1 MKTTKKLLI
10 FMVLLV
16 SLLSISA
23 VSAAD
28 VNDTAVDVVGDD
40 ITDIPTIPDDTADTP
55 ESPVENDTT
64 DIPVENPT
72 EGDNGTEI
80 PIENSTEG
88 DNGTDIPI
96 ENSTEGDNETT
107 ITSPIDAEDLEMFY
121 KNGTRYEVTITD
133 SNGNPLANQTV
144 TITINGVD
152 YTRIT
157 NENGIASLA
166 INLNPG
172 IYTVTATFNGTSINS
187 TITVLST
194 LTSDN
199 VIKYYKN
206 GTQYYVTVV
215 DGQGNPIANQKVYL
229 NINGVIYERITNE
242 NGTAR
247 LNINLNPGN
256 YIITVTGPNGE
267 MKSNNITVLSTLSS
281 NNVIKYFQ
289 NGTQYYVTVVDG
301 QGNPIANQK
310 VYLNINGVIY
320 ERITNENGT
329 ARLNI
334 NLNPGNYIITVTGP
348 NGEMKS
354 NNITVLSKLVSED
367 LTKEYNKSATYNV
380 TVLDDNGNPVANET
394 VTLNVNGVIYERV
407 TDENGVARLNIN
419 LNPGNYI
426 ITATCGN
433 SITSNKITVNK
444 LPTSVKVTSTTIN
457 KNGRLEVTV
466 TSNGKP
472 IAGQRVY
479 FVYNDI
485 AYYSISDENGVA
497 SIGIGLP
504 EGKYTFM
511 VGIIDNMFYANA
523 LVYTTVTVQ

>member
-64 DIPVENPT
+64 DIPVEN
-72 EGDNGTEI
+72 
-80 PIENSTEG
+80 
-88 DNGTDIPI
+88 
-96 ENSTEGDNETT
+96 STEGDNETT

-144 TITINGVD
+144 TITINGID

-242 NGTAR
+242 NGTA
-247 LNINLNPGN
+247 
-256 YIITVTGPNGE
+256 
-267 MKSNNITVLSTLSS
+267 K
-281 NNVIKYFQ
+281 
-289 NGTQYYVTVVDG
+289 
-301 QGNPIANQK
+301 
-310 VYLNINGVIY
+310 
-320 ERITNENGT
+320 
-329 ARLNI
+329 LNI

-367 LTKEYNKSATYNV
+367 LTKEFNKSATYNV
-380 TVLDDNGNPVANET
+380 TVLDDNGNPVANQT
-394 VTLNVNGVIYERV
+394 VSLNVNGVIYERV

-419 LNPGNYI
+419 LLPGNYI
-426 ITATCGN
+426 ITATCG
-433 SITSNKITVNK
+433 SSVTSNKITVNK
-444 LPTSVKVTSTTIN
+444 MPTSVKVTTLVKKHCVMTFVSTFF
-457 KNGRLEVTV
+457 
-466 TSNGKP
+466 S
-472 IAGQRVY
+472 
-479 FVYNDI
+479 
-485 AYYSISDENGVA
+485 
-497 SIGIGLP
+497 
-504 EGKYTFM
+504 TF
-511 VGIIDNMFYANA
+511 A
-523 LVYTTVTVQ
+523 

>member
-28 VNDTAVDVVGDD
+28 VNDTAVDVVEDD
-40 ITDIPTIPDDTADTP
+40 ITDIPTIPDDTTDTP

-64 DIPVENPT
+64 DIPVEN
-72 EGDNGTEI
+72 
-80 PIENSTEG
+80 
-88 DNGTDIPI
+88 
-96 ENSTEGDNETT
+96 STEGDNETT
-107 ITSPIDAEDLEMFY
+107 ITSPIVTEDLEMFY

-144 TITINGVD
+144 TITINGID

-242 NGTAR
+242 NGTA
-247 LNINLNPGN
+247 
-256 YIITVTGPNGE
+256 
-267 MKSNNITVLSTLSS
+267 K
-281 NNVIKYFQ
+281 
-289 NGTQYYVTVVDG
+289 
-301 QGNPIANQK
+301 
-310 VYLNINGVIY
+310 
-320 ERITNENGT
+320 
-329 ARLNI
+329 LNI

-367 LTKEYNKSATYNV
+367 LTKEFNKSATYNV
-380 TVLDDNGNPVANET
+380 TVLDDNGNPVANQT
-394 VTLNVNGVIYERV
+394 VSLNVNGVIYERV

-419 LNPGNYI
+419 LLPGNYI
-426 ITATCGN
+426 ITATCG
-433 SITSNKITVNK
+433 SSVTSNKITVNK
-444 LPTSVKVTSTTIN
+444 MPTSVKVTNTTIN
-457 KNGRLEVTV
+457 KNGRLEVTL

-511 VGIIDNMFYANA
+511 VGILDNMFYANA

>member
-40 ITDIPTIPDDTADTP
+40 TTDIPTIPDDTTDTP

-72 EGDNGTEI
+72 EGDNGT
-80 PIENSTEG
+80 
-88 DNGTDIPI
+88 DIPI
-96 ENSTEGDNETT
+96 ENSTEGDNETN
-107 ITSPIDAEDLEMFY
+107 ITSPIVAEDLEMFY
-121 KNGTRYEVTITD
+121 KNGTRYEVTIID

-144 TITINGVD
+144 TITINGID

-242 NGTAR
+242 NGTA
-247 LNINLNPGN
+247 
-256 YIITVTGPNGE
+256 
-267 MKSNNITVLSTLSS
+267 K
-281 NNVIKYFQ
+281 
-289 NGTQYYVTVVDG
+289 
-301 QGNPIANQK
+301 
-310 VYLNINGVIY
+310 
-320 ERITNENGT
+320 
-329 ARLNI
+329 LNI

-367 LTKEYNKSATYNV
+367 LTKEFNKSATYNV
-380 TVLDDNGNPVANET
+380 TVLDDNGNPVANQT
-394 VTLNVNGVIYERV
+394 VSLNVNGVIYERV

-419 LNPGNYI
+419 LLPGNYI
-426 ITATCGN
+426 ITATCG
-433 SITSNKITVNK
+433 SSVTSNKITVNK
-444 LPTSVKVTSTTIN
+444 MPTSVKVTSTTIN

-511 VGIIDNMFYANA
+511 VGIIDNMFYTNA

>member
-64 DIPVENPT
+64 DIPVENST

-157 NENGIASLA
+157 DANGIASLA

-194 LTSDN
+194 LTSD
-199 VIKYYKN
+199 
-206 GTQYYVTVV
+206 
-215 DGQGNPIANQKVYL
+215 
-229 NINGVIYERITNE
+229 
-242 NGTAR
+242 
-247 LNINLNPGN
+247 
-256 YIITVTGPNGE
+256 
-267 MKSNNITVLSTLSS
+267 
-281 NNVIKYFQ
+281 NVIKYFQ

-426 ITATCGN
+426 ITATCG
-433 SITSNKITVNK
+433 SSVTSNKITVNK
-444 LPTSVKVTSTTIN
+444 MPTSVKVTSTTIN

-511 VGIIDNMFYANA
+511 VGILDNMFYANA

>member
-40 ITDIPTIPDDTADTP
+40 TTDIPTIPDDTTDTP

-72 EGDNGTEI
+72 EGDN
-80 PIENSTEG
+80 
-88 DNGTDIPI
+88 
-96 ENSTEGDNETT
+96 ETT
-107 ITSPIDAEDLEMFY
+107 ITSPIVTEDLEMFY
-121 KNGTRYEVTITD
+121 KNGTRYEVTIID

-144 TITINGVD
+144 TITINGID

-242 NGTAR
+242 NGTA
-247 LNINLNPGN
+247 
-256 YIITVTGPNGE
+256 
-267 MKSNNITVLSTLSS
+267 K
-281 NNVIKYFQ
+281 
-289 NGTQYYVTVVDG
+289 
-301 QGNPIANQK
+301 
-310 VYLNINGVIY
+310 
-320 ERITNENGT
+320 
-329 ARLNI
+329 LNI

-367 LTKEYNKSATYNV
+367 LTKEFNKSATYNV
-380 TVLDDNGNPVANET
+380 TVLDDNGNPVANQT
-394 VTLNVNGVIYERV
+394 VSLNVNGVIYERV

-419 LNPGNYI
+419 LLPGNYI
-426 ITATCGN
+426 ITATCG
-433 SITSNKITVNK
+433 SSVTSNKITVNK
-444 LPTSVKVTSTTIN
+444 MPTSVKVTSTTIN

-472 IAGQRVY
+472 IAGERVY

-511 VGIIDNMFYANA
+511 VGILDNMFYANA

>member
-28 VNDTAVDVVGDD
+28 VNDTAVDVVGDET
-40 ITDIPTIPDDTADTP
+40 TDIPTIPDDTTDTP

-64 DIPVENPT
+64 DIPV
-72 EGDNGTEI
+72 
-80 PIENSTEG
+80 ENSTEG

-107 ITSPIDAEDLEMFY
+107 ITSPIVTEDLEMFY

-144 TITINGVD
+144 TITINGID

-157 NENGIASLA
+157 NENGTASLA

-242 NGTAR
+242 NGTA
-247 LNINLNPGN
+247 
-256 YIITVTGPNGE
+256 
-267 MKSNNITVLSTLSS
+267 K
-281 NNVIKYFQ
+281 
-289 NGTQYYVTVVDG
+289 
-301 QGNPIANQK
+301 
-310 VYLNINGVIY
+310 
-320 ERITNENGT
+320 
-329 ARLNI
+329 LNI

-367 LTKEYNKSATYNV
+367 LTKEFNKSATYNV
-380 TVLDDNGNPVANET
+380 TVLDDNGNPVANQT
-394 VTLNVNGVIYERV
+394 VSLNVNGVIYERV

-419 LNPGNYI
+419 LLPGNYI
-426 ITATCGN
+426 ITATCG
-433 SITSNKITVNK
+433 SSVTSNKITVNK
-444 LPTSVKVTSTTIN
+444 MPTSVKVTNTTIN

-511 VGIIDNMFYANA
+511 VGILDNMFYANA
-523 LVYTTVTVQ
+523 LIYTTVTVQ

>member
-28 VNDTAVDVVGDD
+28 VNDTAVDVVEDD
-40 ITDIPTIPDDTADTP
+40 ITDIPTIPDDTTDTP

-64 DIPVENPT
+64 DIPVEN
-72 EGDNGTEI
+72 
-80 PIENSTEG
+80 
-88 DNGTDIPI
+88 
-96 ENSTEGDNETT
+96 STEGDNETT
-107 ITSPIDAEDLEMFY
+107 ITSPIVTEDLEMFY

-144 TITINGVD
+144 TITINGID

-242 NGTAR
+242 NGTA
-247 LNINLNPGN
+247 
-256 YIITVTGPNGE
+256 
-267 MKSNNITVLSTLSS
+267 K
-281 NNVIKYFQ
+281 
-289 NGTQYYVTVVDG
+289 
-301 QGNPIANQK
+301 
-310 VYLNINGVIY
+310 
-320 ERITNENGT
+320 
-329 ARLNI
+329 LNI

-367 LTKEYNKSATYNV
+367 LTKEFNKSATYNV
-380 TVLDDNGNPVANET
+380 TVLDDNGNPVANQT
-394 VTLNVNGVIYERV
+394 VSLNVNGVIYERV

-419 LNPGNYI
+419 LLPGNYI
-426 ITATCGN
+426 ITATCG
-433 SITSNKITVNK
+433 SSVTSNKITVNK
-444 LPTSVKVTSTTIN
+444 MPTSVKVTSTTIN
-457 KNGRLEVTV
+457 KNGRLEVTL

-511 VGIIDNMFYANA
+511 VGILDNMFYANA

>member
-72 EGDNGTEI
+72 EGDNGT
-80 PIENSTEG
+80 
-88 DNGTDIPI
+88 DIPI
-96 ENSTEGDNETT
+96 ENSTEGDNETN
-107 ITSPIDAEDLEMFY
+107 ITSPIVAEDLEMFY
-121 KNGTRYEVTITD
+121 KNGTRYEVTIID

-144 TITINGVD
+144 TITINGID

-242 NGTAR
+242 NGTA
-247 LNINLNPGN
+247 
-256 YIITVTGPNGE
+256 
-267 MKSNNITVLSTLSS
+267 K
-281 NNVIKYFQ
+281 
-289 NGTQYYVTVVDG
+289 
-301 QGNPIANQK
+301 
-310 VYLNINGVIY
+310 
-320 ERITNENGT
+320 
-329 ARLNI
+329 LNI

-367 LTKEYNKSATYNV
+367 LTKEFNKSATYNV
-380 TVLDDNGNPVANET
+380 TVLDDNGNPVANQT
-394 VTLNVNGVIYERV
+394 VSLNVNGVIYERV

-419 LNPGNYI
+419 LLPGNYI
-426 ITATCGN
+426 ITATCG
-433 SITSNKITVNK
+433 SSVTSNKITVNK
-444 LPTSVKVTSTTIN
+444 MPTSVKVTSTTIN

-511 VGIIDNMFYANA
+511 VGILDNMFYANA
-523 LVYTTVTVQ
+523 LVFTTVTVQ

>member
-72 EGDNGTEI
+72 EGDNGT
-80 PIENSTEG
+80 
-88 DNGTDIPI
+88 DIPI
-96 ENSTEGDNETT
+96 ENSTEGDNETN
-107 ITSPIDAEDLEMFY
+107 ITSPIVAEDLEMFY
-121 KNGTRYEVTITD
+121 KNGTRYEVTIID

-144 TITINGVD
+144 TITINGID

-242 NGTAR
+242 NGTA
-247 LNINLNPGN
+247 
-256 YIITVTGPNGE
+256 
-267 MKSNNITVLSTLSS
+267 K
-281 NNVIKYFQ
+281 
-289 NGTQYYVTVVDG
+289 
-301 QGNPIANQK
+301 
-310 VYLNINGVIY
+310 
-320 ERITNENGT
+320 
-329 ARLNI
+329 LNI

-367 LTKEYNKSATYNV
+367 LTKEFNKSATYNV
-380 TVLDDNGNPVANET
+380 TVLDDNGNPVANQT
-394 VTLNVNGVIYERV
+394 VSLNVNGVIYERV

-419 LNPGNYI
+419 LLPGNYI
-426 ITATCGN
+426 ITATCG
-433 SITSNKITVNK
+433 SSVTSNKITVNK
-444 LPTSVKVTSTTIN
+444 MPTSVKVTSTTIN

-511 VGIIDNMFYANA
+511 VGIIDNMFYTNA

>member
-28 VNDTAVDVVGDD
+28 VNDTAVDVVGDET
-40 ITDIPTIPDDTADTP
+40 TDIPTIPDDTTDTP

-64 DIPVENPT
+64 DIPVEN
-72 EGDNGTEI
+72 
-80 PIENSTEG
+80 
-88 DNGTDIPI
+88 
-96 ENSTEGDNETT
+96 STEGDNETT
-107 ITSPIDAEDLEMFY
+107 ITSPIVTEDLEMFY

-144 TITINGVD
+144 TITINGID

-242 NGTAR
+242 NGTA
-247 LNINLNPGN
+247 
-256 YIITVTGPNGE
+256 
-267 MKSNNITVLSTLSS
+267 K
-281 NNVIKYFQ
+281 
-289 NGTQYYVTVVDG
+289 
-301 QGNPIANQK
+301 
-310 VYLNINGVIY
+310 
-320 ERITNENGT
+320 
-329 ARLNI
+329 LNI

-367 LTKEYNKSATYNV
+367 LTKEFNKSATYNV
-380 TVLDDNGNPVANET
+380 TVLDDNGNPVANQT
-394 VTLNVNGVIYERV
+394 VSLNVNGVIYERV

-419 LNPGNYI
+419 LLPGNYI
-426 ITATCGN
+426 ITATCG
-433 SITSNKITVNK
+433 SSVTSNKITVNK
-444 LPTSVKVTSTTIN
+444 MPTSVKVTNTTIN
-457 KNGRLEVTV
+457 KNGRLEFTV

-472 IAGQRVY
+472 IAGERVY

-485 AYYSISDENGVA
+485 AYYSISDENSVA

>member
-28 VNDTAVDVVGDD
+28 VNDTAVDVVGDET
-40 ITDIPTIPDDTADTP
+40 TDIPTIPDDTTDTP

-64 DIPVENPT
+64 DIPVEN
-72 EGDNGTEI
+72 
-80 PIENSTEG
+80 
-88 DNGTDIPI
+88 
-96 ENSTEGDNETT
+96 STEGDNETT
-107 ITSPIDAEDLEMFY
+107 ITSPIVTEDLEMFY

-144 TITINGVD
+144 TITINGID

-242 NGTAR
+242 NGTA
-247 LNINLNPGN
+247 
-256 YIITVTGPNGE
+256 
-267 MKSNNITVLSTLSS
+267 K
-281 NNVIKYFQ
+281 
-289 NGTQYYVTVVDG
+289 
-301 QGNPIANQK
+301 
-310 VYLNINGVIY
+310 
-320 ERITNENGT
+320 
-329 ARLNI
+329 LNI

-367 LTKEYNKSATYNV
+367 LTKEFNKSATYNV
-380 TVLDDNGNPVANET
+380 TVLDDNGNPVANQT
-394 VTLNVNGVIYERV
+394 VSLNVNGVIYERV

-419 LNPGNYI
+419 LLPGNYI
-426 ITATCGN
+426 ITATCG
-433 SITSNKITVNK
+433 SSVTSNKITVNK
-444 LPTSVKVTSTTIN
+444 MPTSVKVTNTTIN
-457 KNGRLEVTV
+457 KNGRLEFTV

-472 IAGQRVY
+472 IAGERVY

-511 VGIIDNMFYANA
+511 VGILDNMFYANA

>member
-72 EGDNGTEI
+72 EGDN
-80 PIENSTEG
+80 
-88 DNGTDIPI
+88 
-96 ENSTEGDNETT
+96 ETN
-107 ITSPIDAEDLEMFY
+107 ITSPIVAEDLEMFY
-121 KNGTRYEVTITD
+121 KNGTRYEVTIID

-144 TITINGVD
+144 TITINGID

-242 NGTAR
+242 NGTA
-247 LNINLNPGN
+247 
-256 YIITVTGPNGE
+256 
-267 MKSNNITVLSTLSS
+267 K
-281 NNVIKYFQ
+281 
-289 NGTQYYVTVVDG
+289 
-301 QGNPIANQK
+301 
-310 VYLNINGVIY
+310 
-320 ERITNENGT
+320 
-329 ARLNI
+329 LNI

-367 LTKEYNKSATYNV
+367 LTKEFNKSATYNV
-380 TVLDDNGNPVANET
+380 TVLDDNGNPVANQT
-394 VTLNVNGVIYERV
+394 VSLNVNGVIYERV

-419 LNPGNYI
+419 LLPGNYI
-426 ITATCGN
+426 ITATCG
-433 SITSNKITVNK
+433 SSVTSNKITVNK
-444 LPTSVKVTSTTIN
+444 MPTSVKVTSTTIN

-511 VGIIDNMFYANA
+511 VGILDNMFYANA

>member
-40 ITDIPTIPDDTADTP
+40 TTDIPTIPNDTTDTP

-64 DIPVENPT
+64 DIPVENST

-107 ITSPIDAEDLEMFY
+107 ITSSIDAEDLEMFY

-157 NENGIASLA
+157 DANGIASLA

-267 MKSNNITVLSTLSS
+267 MKSNNITVLS
-281 NNVIKYFQ
+281 
-289 NGTQYYVTVVDG
+289 
-301 QGNPIANQK
+301 
-310 VYLNINGVIY
+310 
-320 ERITNENGT
+320 
-329 ARLNI
+329 
-334 NLNPGNYIITVTGP
+334 
-348 NGEMKS
+348 
-354 NNITVLSKLVSED
+354 KLVSED

-394 VTLNVNGVIYERV
+394 VALNVNGVIYERV
-407 TDENGVARLNIN
+407 TDENGVTRLNIN

-433 SITSNKITVNK
+433 STTSNKITVNK

-472 IAGQRVY
+472 IAGERVY

-504 EGKYTFM
+504 AGKYTFM
-511 VGIIDNMFYANA
+511 VGILDNMFYANA

>member
-1 MKTTKKLLI
+1 
-10 FMVLLV
+10 MVLLV

-28 VNDTAVDVVGDD
+28 VNDTAVDVVGDET
-40 ITDIPTIPDDTADTP
+40 TDIPTIPDDTTDTP

-64 DIPVENPT
+64 DIPVEN
-72 EGDNGTEI
+72 
-80 PIENSTEG
+80 
-88 DNGTDIPI
+88 
-96 ENSTEGDNETT
+96 STEGDNETT
-107 ITSPIDAEDLEMFY
+107 ITSPIVTEDLEMFY

-144 TITINGVD
+144 TITINGID

-172 IYTVTATFNGTSINS
+172 ICTVTATFNGTSINS

-242 NGTAR
+242 NGTA
-247 LNINLNPGN
+247 
-256 YIITVTGPNGE
+256 
-267 MKSNNITVLSTLSS
+267 K
-281 NNVIKYFQ
+281 
-289 NGTQYYVTVVDG
+289 
-301 QGNPIANQK
+301 
-310 VYLNINGVIY
+310 
-320 ERITNENGT
+320 
-329 ARLNI
+329 LNI

-367 LTKEYNKSATYNV
+367 LTKEFNKSATYNV
-380 TVLDDNGNPVANET
+380 TVLDDNGNPVANQT
-394 VTLNVNGVIYERV
+394 VSLNVNGVIYERV

-419 LNPGNYI
+419 LLPGNYI
-426 ITATCGN
+426 ITATCG
-433 SITSNKITVNK
+433 SSVTSNKITVNK
-444 LPTSVKVTSTTIN
+444 MPTSVKVTSTTIN

-511 VGIIDNMFYANA
+511 VGILDNMFYANA

>member
-28 VNDTAVDVVGDD
+28 VNDTAVDVVGDET
-40 ITDIPTIPDDTADTP
+40 TDIPTIPDDTTDTP

-64 DIPVENPT
+64 DIPVEN
-72 EGDNGTEI
+72 
-80 PIENSTEG
+80 
-88 DNGTDIPI
+88 
-96 ENSTEGDNETT
+96 STEGDNETT
-107 ITSPIDAEDLEMFY
+107 ITSPIVTEDLEMFY

-144 TITINGVD
+144 TITINGID

-242 NGTAR
+242 NGTA
-247 LNINLNPGN
+247 
-256 YIITVTGPNGE
+256 
-267 MKSNNITVLSTLSS
+267 K
-281 NNVIKYFQ
+281 
-289 NGTQYYVTVVDG
+289 
-301 QGNPIANQK
+301 
-310 VYLNINGVIY
+310 
-320 ERITNENGT
+320 
-329 ARLNI
+329 
-334 NLNPGNYIITVTGP
+334 
-348 NGEMKS
+348 
-354 NNITVLSKLVSED
+354 
-367 LTKEYNKSATYNV
+367 
-380 TVLDDNGNPVANET
+380 
-394 VTLNVNGVIYERV
+394 
-407 TDENGVARLNIN
+407 LNIN

-426 ITATCGN
+426 ITATCG
-433 SITSNKITVNK
+433 SSVTSNKITVNK
-444 LPTSVKVTSTTIN
+444 MPTSVKVTNTTIN
-457 KNGRLEVTV
+457 KNGRLEFTV

-472 IAGQRVY
+472 IAGERVY

-485 AYYSISDENGVA
+485 AYYSISDENSVA

>member
-72 EGDNGTEI
+72 EGDNGT
-80 PIENSTEG
+80 
-88 DNGTDIPI
+88 DIPI
-96 ENSTEGDNETT
+96 ENSTEGDNETN
-107 ITSPIDAEDLEMFY
+107 ITSPIVAEDLEMFY
-121 KNGTRYEVTITD
+121 KNGTRYEVTIID

-144 TITINGVD
+144 TITINGID

-194 LTSDN
+194 LTSNN

-242 NGTAR
+242 NGTA
-247 LNINLNPGN
+247 
-256 YIITVTGPNGE
+256 
-267 MKSNNITVLSTLSS
+267 K
-281 NNVIKYFQ
+281 
-289 NGTQYYVTVVDG
+289 
-301 QGNPIANQK
+301 
-310 VYLNINGVIY
+310 
-320 ERITNENGT
+320 
-329 ARLNI
+329 LNI

-367 LTKEYNKSATYNV
+367 LTKEFNKSATYNV
-380 TVLDDNGNPVANET
+380 TVLDDNGNPVANQT
-394 VTLNVNGVIYERV
+394 VSLNVNGVIYERV

-419 LNPGNYI
+419 LLPGNYI
-426 ITATCGN
+426 ITATCG
-433 SITSNKITVNK
+433 SSVTSNKITVNK
-444 LPTSVKVTSTTIN
+444 MPTSVKVTSTTIN

-511 VGIIDNMFYANA
+511 VGILDNMFYANA

>member
-267 MKSNNITVLSTLSS
+267 MKSNNITVLS
-281 NNVIKYFQ
+281 
-289 NGTQYYVTVVDG
+289 
-301 QGNPIANQK
+301 
-310 VYLNINGVIY
+310 
-320 ERITNENGT
+320 
-329 ARLNI
+329 
-334 NLNPGNYIITVTGP
+334 
-348 NGEMKS
+348 
-354 NNITVLSKLVSED
+354 KLVSED

-497 SIGIGLP
+497 SIGVGLP

>member
-28 VNDTAVDVVGDD
+28 VNDTAVDVVGDET
-40 ITDIPTIPDDTADTP
+40 TDIPTIPDDTTDTP

-64 DIPVENPT
+64 DIPVEN
-72 EGDNGTEI
+72 
-80 PIENSTEG
+80 
-88 DNGTDIPI
+88 
-96 ENSTEGDNETT
+96 STEGDNETT
-107 ITSPIDAEDLEMFY
+107 ITSPIVTEDLEMFY

-144 TITINGVD
+144 TITINGID

-242 NGTAR
+242 NGTAK

-267 MKSNNITVLSTLSS
+267 MKSNNIT
-281 NNVIKYFQ
+281 I
-289 NGTQYYVTVVDG
+289 
-301 QGNPIANQK
+301 
-310 VYLNINGVIY
+310 
-320 ERITNENGT
+320 
-329 ARLNI
+329 
-334 NLNPGNYIITVTGP
+334 
-348 NGEMKS
+348 
-354 NNITVLSKLVSED
+354 LSKLVSED
-367 LTKEYNKSATYNV
+367 LTKEFNKSATYNV
-380 TVLDDNGNPVANET
+380 TVLDDNGNPVANQT
-394 VTLNVNGVIYERV
+394 VSLNVNGVIYERV

-419 LNPGNYI
+419 LLPGNYI
-426 ITATCGN
+426 ITATCG
-433 SITSNKITVNK
+433 SSVTSNKITVNK
-444 LPTSVKVTSTTIN
+444 MPTSVKVTNTTIN

-472 IAGQRVY
+472 IAGERVY

>member
-40 ITDIPTIPDDTADTP
+40 TTDIPTIPDDTTDTP

-72 EGDNGTEI
+72 EGDNGT
-80 PIENSTEG
+80 
-88 DNGTDIPI
+88 DIPI
-96 ENSTEGDNETT
+96 ENSTEGDNETN
-107 ITSPIDAEDLEMFY
+107 ITSPIVAEDLEMFY
-121 KNGTRYEVTITD
+121 KNGTRYEVTIID

-144 TITINGVD
+144 TITINGID

-242 NGTAR
+242 NGTA
-247 LNINLNPGN
+247 
-256 YIITVTGPNGE
+256 
-267 MKSNNITVLSTLSS
+267 K
-281 NNVIKYFQ
+281 
-289 NGTQYYVTVVDG
+289 
-301 QGNPIANQK
+301 
-310 VYLNINGVIY
+310 
-320 ERITNENGT
+320 
-329 ARLNI
+329 LNI

-367 LTKEYNKSATYNV
+367 LTKEFNKSATYNV
-380 TVLDDNGNPVANET
+380 TVLDDNGNPVANQT
-394 VTLNVNGVIYERV
+394 VSLNVNGVIYERV

-419 LNPGNYI
+419 LLPGNYI
-426 ITATCGN
+426 ITATCG
-433 SITSNKITVNK
+433 SSVTSNKITVNK
-444 LPTSVKVTSTTIN
+444 MPTSVKVTSTTIN

>member
-40 ITDIPTIPDDTADTP
+40 TTDIPTIPDDTTDTP

-72 EGDNGTEI
+72 EGDNGT
-80 PIENSTEG
+80 
-88 DNGTDIPI
+88 DIPI
-96 ENSTEGDNETT
+96 ENSTEGDNETN
-107 ITSPIDAEDLEMFY
+107 ITSPIVAEDLEMFY
-121 KNGTRYEVTITD
+121 KNGTRYEVTIID

-144 TITINGVD
+144 TITINGID

-242 NGTAR
+242 NGTA
-247 LNINLNPGN
+247 
-256 YIITVTGPNGE
+256 
-267 MKSNNITVLSTLSS
+267 K
-281 NNVIKYFQ
+281 
-289 NGTQYYVTVVDG
+289 
-301 QGNPIANQK
+301 
-310 VYLNINGVIY
+310 
-320 ERITNENGT
+320 
-329 ARLNI
+329 LNI

-367 LTKEYNKSATYNV
+367 LTKEFNKSATYNV
-380 TVLDDNGNPVANET
+380 TVLDDNGNPVANQT
-394 VTLNVNGVIYERV
+394 VSLNVNGVIYERV

-419 LNPGNYI
+419 LLPGNYI
-426 ITATCGN
+426 ITATCG
-433 SITSNKITVNK
+433 SSVTSNKITVNK
-444 LPTSVKVTSTTIN
+444 MPTSVKVTSTTIN

-511 VGIIDNMFYANA
+511 VGILDNMFYANA

>member
-40 ITDIPTIPDDTADTP
+40 TTDIPTIPDDTTDTP

-72 EGDNGTEI
+72 EGDNGT
-80 PIENSTEG
+80 
-88 DNGTDIPI
+88 DIPI
-96 ENSTEGDNETT
+96 ENSTEGDNETN
-107 ITSPIDAEDLEMFY
+107 ITSPIVAEDLEMFY
-121 KNGTRYEVTITD
+121 KNGTRYEVTIID

-144 TITINGVD
+144 TITINGID

-157 NENGIASLA
+157 NENGIVSLA

-242 NGTAR
+242 NGTA
-247 LNINLNPGN
+247 
-256 YIITVTGPNGE
+256 
-267 MKSNNITVLSTLSS
+267 K
-281 NNVIKYFQ
+281 
-289 NGTQYYVTVVDG
+289 
-301 QGNPIANQK
+301 
-310 VYLNINGVIY
+310 
-320 ERITNENGT
+320 
-329 ARLNI
+329 LNI

-367 LTKEYNKSATYNV
+367 LTKEFNKSATYNV
-380 TVLDDNGNPVANET
+380 TVLDDNGNPVANQT
-394 VTLNVNGVIYERV
+394 VSLNVNGVIYERV

-419 LNPGNYI
+419 LLPGNYI
-426 ITATCGN
+426 ITATCG
-433 SITSNKITVNK
+433 SSVTSNKITVNK
-444 LPTSVKVTSTTIN
+444 MPTSVKVTSTTIN

-511 VGIIDNMFYANA
+511 VGIIDNMFYTNA

>member
-40 ITDIPTIPDDTADTP
+40 TTDIPTIPDDTTDTP

-72 EGDNGTEI
+72 EGDNGT
-80 PIENSTEG
+80 
-88 DNGTDIPI
+88 DIPI
-96 ENSTEGDNETT
+96 ENSTEGDNETN
-107 ITSPIDAEDLEMFY
+107 ITSPIVAEDLEMFY
-121 KNGTRYEVTITD
+121 KNGTRYEVTIID

-144 TITINGVD
+144 TITINGID

-242 NGTAR
+242 NGTA
-247 LNINLNPGN
+247 
-256 YIITVTGPNGE
+256 
-267 MKSNNITVLSTLSS
+267 K
-281 NNVIKYFQ
+281 
-289 NGTQYYVTVVDG
+289 
-301 QGNPIANQK
+301 
-310 VYLNINGVIY
+310 
-320 ERITNENGT
+320 
-329 ARLNI
+329 LNI

-367 LTKEYNKSATYNV
+367 LTKEFNKSATYNV
-380 TVLDDNGNPVANET
+380 TVLDDNGNPVANQT
-394 VTLNVNGVIYERV
+394 VSLNVNGVIYERV

-419 LNPGNYI
+419 LLPGNYI
-426 ITATCGN
+426 ITATCG
-433 SITSNKITVNK
+433 SSVTSNKITVNK
-444 LPTSVKVTSTTIN
+444 MPTSVKVTSTTIN

-485 AYYSISDENGVA
+485 TMILHIIQYLMKMVLHPLELDYLKENTP
-497 SIGIGLP
+497 SW
-504 EGKYTFM
+504 
-511 VGIIDNMFYANA
+511 
-523 LVYTTVTVQ
+523 

>member
-1 MKTTKKLLI
+1 MRCFTKT
-10 FMVLLV
+10 
-16 SLLSISA
+16 
-23 VSAAD
+23 
-28 VNDTAVDVVGDD
+28 
-40 ITDIPTIPDDTADTP
+40 
-55 ESPVENDTT
+55 EH
-64 DIPVENPT
+64 
-72 EGDNGTEI
+72 
-80 PIENSTEG
+80 
-88 DNGTDIPI
+88 
-96 ENSTEGDNETT
+96 
-107 ITSPIDAEDLEMFY
+107 
-121 KNGTRYEVTITD
+121 RYEVTITD

-157 NENGIASLA
+157 DANGIASLA

-229 NINGVIYERITNE
+229 NINE
-242 NGTAR
+242 
-247 LNINLNPGN
+247 
-256 YIITVTGPNGE
+256 
-267 MKSNNITVLSTLSS
+267 
-281 NNVIKYFQ
+281 
-289 NGTQYYVTVVDG
+289 
-301 QGNPIANQK
+301 
-310 VYLNINGVIY
+310 VIY

-367 LTKEYNKSATYNV
+367 LTKEYNKSTTYNV

-394 VTLNVNGVIYERV
+394 VALNVNGVIYERV

-433 SITSNKITVNK
+433 STTSNKITVNK

-497 SIGIGLP
+497 SIGVGLP

-511 VGIIDNMFYANA
+511 VGILDNMFYANA

>member
-40 ITDIPTIPDDTADTP
+40 ITDIPTIPDDTTDTP

-72 EGDNGTEI
+72 EGDNGT
-80 PIENSTEG
+80 
-88 DNGTDIPI
+88 DIPI
-96 ENSTEGDNETT
+96 ENPTEGDNETN
-107 ITSPIDAEDLEMFY
+107 ITSPIVAEDLEMFY
-121 KNGTRYEVTITD
+121 KNGTRYEVTIID

-144 TITINGVD
+144 TITINGID

-242 NGTAR
+242 NGTA
-247 LNINLNPGN
+247 
-256 YIITVTGPNGE
+256 
-267 MKSNNITVLSTLSS
+267 K
-281 NNVIKYFQ
+281 
-289 NGTQYYVTVVDG
+289 
-301 QGNPIANQK
+301 
-310 VYLNINGVIY
+310 
-320 ERITNENGT
+320 
-329 ARLNI
+329 LNI

-367 LTKEYNKSATYNV
+367 LTKEFNKSATYNV
-380 TVLDDNGNPVANET
+380 TVLDDNGNPVANQT
-394 VTLNVNGVIYERV
+394 VSLNVNGVIYERV

-419 LNPGNYI
+419 LLPGNYI
-426 ITATCGN
+426 ITATCG
-433 SITSNKITVNK
+433 SSVTSNKITVNK
-444 LPTSVKVTSTTIN
+444 MPTSVKVTNTTIN

-511 VGIIDNMFYANA
+511 VGILDNMFYANA

>member
-28 VNDTAVDVVGDD
+28 VNDTAVDLVGDD

-157 NENGIASLA
+157 DANGIASLA

-267 MKSNNITVLSTLSS
+267 MKSNNITVLS
-281 NNVIKYFQ
+281 
-289 NGTQYYVTVVDG
+289 
-301 QGNPIANQK
+301 
-310 VYLNINGVIY
+310 
-320 ERITNENGT
+320 
-329 ARLNI
+329 
-334 NLNPGNYIITVTGP
+334 
-348 NGEMKS
+348 
-354 NNITVLSKLVSED
+354 KLVSED

-394 VTLNVNGVIYERV
+394 VALNVNGVIYERV

-433 SITSNKITVNK
+433 STTSNKITVNK
-444 LPTSVKVTSTTIN
+444 MPTSVKVTSTTIN

-511 VGIIDNMFYANA
+511 VGILDNMFYANA

>member
-72 EGDNGTEI
+72 EGDNGT
-80 PIENSTEG
+80 
-88 DNGTDIPI
+88 DIPI
-96 ENSTEGDNETT
+96 ENSTEGDNETN
-107 ITSPIDAEDLEMFY
+107 ITSPIVAEDLEMFY
-121 KNGTRYEVTITD
+121 KNGTRYEVTIID

-144 TITINGVD
+144 TITINGID

-242 NGTAR
+242 NGTA
-247 LNINLNPGN
+247 
-256 YIITVTGPNGE
+256 
-267 MKSNNITVLSTLSS
+267 K
-281 NNVIKYFQ
+281 
-289 NGTQYYVTVVDG
+289 
-301 QGNPIANQK
+301 
-310 VYLNINGVIY
+310 
-320 ERITNENGT
+320 
-329 ARLNI
+329 LNI

-354 NNITVLSKLVSED
+354 NNITVLSKLVSKD
-367 LTKEYNKSATYNV
+367 LTKEFNKSATYNV
-380 TVLDDNGNPVANET
+380 TVLDDNGNPVANQT
-394 VTLNVNGVIYERV
+394 VSLNVNGVIYERV

-419 LNPGNYI
+419 LLPGNYI

-433 SITSNKITVNK
+433 SVTSNKITVNK
-444 LPTSVKVTSTTIN
+444 MPTSVKVTSTTIN

-472 IAGQRVY
+472 IAGERVY

-511 VGIIDNMFYANA
+511 VGILDNMFYANA

>member
-23 VSAAD
+23 V
-28 VNDTAVDVVGDD
+28 VGDD
-40 ITDIPTIPDDTADTP
+40 TTDIPTIPDDTTDTP

-72 EGDNGTEI
+72 EGDNGT
-80 PIENSTEG
+80 
-88 DNGTDIPI
+88 DIPI
-96 ENSTEGDNETT
+96 ENSTEGDNETN
-107 ITSPIDAEDLEMFY
+107 ITSPIVAEDLEMFY
-121 KNGTRYEVTITD
+121 KNGTRYEVTIID

-144 TITINGVD
+144 TITINGID

-242 NGTAR
+242 NGTA
-247 LNINLNPGN
+247 
-256 YIITVTGPNGE
+256 
-267 MKSNNITVLSTLSS
+267 K
-281 NNVIKYFQ
+281 
-289 NGTQYYVTVVDG
+289 
-301 QGNPIANQK
+301 
-310 VYLNINGVIY
+310 
-320 ERITNENGT
+320 
-329 ARLNI
+329 LNI

-367 LTKEYNKSATYNV
+367 LTKEFNKSATYNV
-380 TVLDDNGNPVANET
+380 TVLDDNGNPVANQT
-394 VTLNVNGVIYERV
+394 VSLNVNGVIYERV

-419 LNPGNYI
+419 LLPGNYI
-426 ITATCGN
+426 ITATCG
-433 SITSNKITVNK
+433 SSVTSNKITVNK
-444 LPTSVKVTSTTIN
+444 MPTSVKVTSTTIN

-511 VGIIDNMFYANA
+511 VGILDNMFYANA

>member
-72 EGDNGTEI
+72 EGDNGT
-80 PIENSTEG
+80 
-88 DNGTDIPI
+88 DIPI
-96 ENSTEGDNETT
+96 ENSTEGDNETN
-107 ITSPIDAEDLEMFY
+107 ITSPIVAEDLEMFY
-121 KNGTRYEVTITD
+121 KNGTRYEVTIID

-144 TITINGVD
+144 TITINGID

-242 NGTAR
+242 NGTAK

-281 NNVIKYFQ
+281 NNVIK
-289 NGTQYYVTVVDG
+289 
-301 QGNPIANQK
+301 
-310 VYLNINGVIY
+310 
-320 ERITNENGT
+320 
-329 ARLNI
+329 
-334 NLNPGNYIITVTGP
+334 
-348 NGEMKS
+348 
-354 NNITVLSKLVSED
+354 
-367 LTKEYNKSATYNV
+367 
-380 TVLDDNGNPVANET
+380 
-394 VTLNVNGVIYERV
+394 
-407 TDENGVARLNIN
+407 
-419 LNPGNYI
+419 
-426 ITATCGN
+426 
-433 SITSNKITVNK
+433 
-444 LPTSVKVTSTTIN
+444 
-457 KNGRLEVTV
+457 
-466 TSNGKP
+466 
-472 IAGQRVY
+472 
-479 FVYNDI
+479 
-485 AYYSISDENGVA
+485 
-497 SIGIGLP
+497 
-504 EGKYTFM
+504 
-511 VGIIDNMFYANA
+511 
-523 LVYTTVTVQ
+523 

>member
-28 VNDTAVDVVGDD
+28 VNDTAVDVVEDD
-40 ITDIPTIPDDTADTP
+40 ITDIPTIPDDTTDTP

-64 DIPVENPT
+64 DIPVEN
-72 EGDNGTEI
+72 
-80 PIENSTEG
+80 
-88 DNGTDIPI
+88 
-96 ENSTEGDNETT
+96 STEGDNETT
-107 ITSPIDAEDLEMFY
+107 ITSPIVTEDLEMFY

-144 TITINGVD
+144 TITINGID

-242 NGTAR
+242 NGTA
-247 LNINLNPGN
+247 
-256 YIITVTGPNGE
+256 
-267 MKSNNITVLSTLSS
+267 K
-281 NNVIKYFQ
+281 
-289 NGTQYYVTVVDG
+289 
-301 QGNPIANQK
+301 
-310 VYLNINGVIY
+310 
-320 ERITNENGT
+320 
-329 ARLNI
+329 LNI

-367 LTKEYNKSATYNV
+367 LTKEFNKSATYNV
-380 TVLDDNGNPVANET
+380 TVLDDNGNPVANQT
-394 VTLNVNGVIYERV
+394 VSLNVNGVIYERV

-419 LNPGNYI
+419 LLPGNYI
-426 ITATCGN
+426 ITATCG
-433 SITSNKITVNK
+433 SSVTSNKITVNK
-444 LPTSVKVTSTTIN
+444 MPTSVKVTNTTIN

-472 IAGQRVY
+472 ITGERVY

-511 VGIIDNMFYANA
+511 VGILDNMFYANA

>member
-55 ESPVENDTT
+55 ESPVENDTA

-72 EGDNGTEI
+72 EGDNGT
-80 PIENSTEG
+80 
-88 DNGTDIPI
+88 DIPI
-96 ENSTEGDNETT
+96 ENPTEGDNETN
-107 ITSPIDAEDLEMFY
+107 ITSPIVAEDLEMFY
-121 KNGTRYEVTITD
+121 KNGTRYEVTIID

-144 TITINGVD
+144 TITINGID

-242 NGTAR
+242 NGTA
-247 LNINLNPGN
+247 
-256 YIITVTGPNGE
+256 
-267 MKSNNITVLSTLSS
+267 K
-281 NNVIKYFQ
+281 
-289 NGTQYYVTVVDG
+289 
-301 QGNPIANQK
+301 
-310 VYLNINGVIY
+310 
-320 ERITNENGT
+320 
-329 ARLNI
+329 LNI

-367 LTKEYNKSATYNV
+367 LTKEFNKSATYNV
-380 TVLDDNGNPVANET
+380 TVLDDNGNPVANQT
-394 VTLNVNGVIYERV
+394 VSLNVNGVIYERV

-419 LNPGNYI
+419 LLPGNYI
-426 ITATCGN
+426 ITATCG
-433 SITSNKITVNK
+433 SSVTSNKITVNK
-444 LPTSVKVTSTTIN
+444 MPTSVKVTSTTIN

-511 VGIIDNMFYANA
+511 VGILDNMFYANA

>member
-28 VNDTAVDVVGDD
+28 VNDTAVDVVGDET
-40 ITDIPTIPDDTADTP
+40 TDIPTIPDDTTDTP

-72 EGDNGTEI
+72 EGDN
-80 PIENSTEG
+80 
-88 DNGTDIPI
+88 
-96 ENSTEGDNETT
+96 ETN
-107 ITSPIDAEDLEMFY
+107 ITSPIVAEDLEMFY

-144 TITINGVD
+144 TITINGID

-242 NGTAR
+242 NGTA
-247 LNINLNPGN
+247 
-256 YIITVTGPNGE
+256 
-267 MKSNNITVLSTLSS
+267 K
-281 NNVIKYFQ
+281 
-289 NGTQYYVTVVDG
+289 
-301 QGNPIANQK
+301 
-310 VYLNINGVIY
+310 
-320 ERITNENGT
+320 
-329 ARLNI
+329 LNI

-367 LTKEYNKSATYNV
+367 LTKEFNKSATYNV
-380 TVLDDNGNPVANET
+380 TVLDDNGNPVANQT
-394 VTLNVNGVIYERV
+394 VSLNVNGVIYERV

-419 LNPGNYI
+419 LLPGNYI
-426 ITATCGN
+426 ITATCG
-433 SITSNKITVNK
+433 SSVTSNKITVNK
-444 LPTSVKVTSTTIN
+444 MPTSVKVTNTTIN

-472 IAGQRVY
+472 ITGERVY

-511 VGIIDNMFYANA
+511 VGILDNMFYANA

>member
-40 ITDIPTIPDDTADTP
+40 TTDIPTIPDDTTDTP

-72 EGDNGTEI
+72 EGDNGT
-80 PIENSTEG
+80 
-88 DNGTDIPI
+88 DIPI
-96 ENSTEGDNETT
+96 ENSTEGDNETN
-107 ITSPIDAEDLEMFY
+107 ITSPIVAEDLEMFY
-121 KNGTRYEVTITD
+121 KNGTRYEVTIID

-144 TITINGVD
+144 TITIKGID

-242 NGTAR
+242 NGTA
-247 LNINLNPGN
+247 
-256 YIITVTGPNGE
+256 
-267 MKSNNITVLSTLSS
+267 K
-281 NNVIKYFQ
+281 
-289 NGTQYYVTVVDG
+289 
-301 QGNPIANQK
+301 
-310 VYLNINGVIY
+310 
-320 ERITNENGT
+320 
-329 ARLNI
+329 LNI

-367 LTKEYNKSATYNV
+367 LTKEFNKSATYNV
-380 TVLDDNGNPVANET
+380 TVLDDNGNPVANQT
-394 VTLNVNGVIYERV
+394 VSLNVNGVIYERV

-419 LNPGNYI
+419 LLPGNYI
-426 ITATCGN
+426 ITATCG
-433 SITSNKITVNK
+433 SSVTSNKITVNK
-444 LPTSVKVTSTTIN
+444 MPTSVKVTSTTIN

-497 SIGIGLP
+497 SIGVGLP

-511 VGIIDNMFYANA
+511 VGILDNMFYANA

>member
-157 NENGIASLA
+157 DANGIASLA

-267 MKSNNITVLSTLSS
+267 MKSNNITVLS
-281 NNVIKYFQ
+281 
-289 NGTQYYVTVVDG
+289 
-301 QGNPIANQK
+301 
-310 VYLNINGVIY
+310 
-320 ERITNENGT
+320 
-329 ARLNI
+329 
-334 NLNPGNYIITVTGP
+334 
-348 NGEMKS
+348 
-354 NNITVLSKLVSED
+354 KLVSED

-394 VTLNVNGVIYERV
+394 VALNVNGVIYERV

-497 SIGIGLP
+497 SIGVGLP

-511 VGIIDNMFYANA
+511 VGILDNMFYANA